1 MTLSLLLKLFFL
13 ACATLATIGVAWGWW
28 DRRKAA
34 KQADELR
41 IHVYQNYGLRQVW
54 PSRERRRERR

>member
-1 MTLSLLLKLFFL
+1 
-13 ACATLATIGVAWGWW
+13 VAWGWL

-54 PSRERRRERR
+54 PSRERRSTRR